1 MESLSNIRR
10 PLSRRD
16 RSDGRGANRS
26 VSCAGL
32 IVQGDGEHVEQ
43 PGVHIGDLEVVV
55 QTFVYEGILLGGFPQ
70 SAARFMPMGT
80 VTEAAV
86 AGSLGQLPITVQQIL
101 LIDVPETE
109 FANPRG
115 VDQMTAFGKME
126 QARGGGGV
134 LAQPRHLRDLAHR
147 QIRFRQDGVHQRGFA
162 DPGLTDED
170 ASSASDPGR
179 PDHLAGRGI
188 PACGVRSVDERHNE

>member
-1 MESLSNIRR
+1 MKSLSNIRR

-32 IVQGDGEHVEQ
+32 IVQGV
-43 PGVHIGDLEVVV
+43 GDLEVVV

-86 AGSLGQLPITVQQIL
+86 AGSLGQLPITVQQLL

-115 VDQMTAFGKME
+115 VDQMA
-126 QARGGGGV
+126 
-134 LAQPRHLRDLAHR
+134 
-147 QIRFRQDGVHQRGFA
+147 
-162 DPGLTDED
+162 
-170 ASSASDPGR
+170 
-179 PDHLAGRGI
+179 
-188 PACGVRSVDERHNE
+188 